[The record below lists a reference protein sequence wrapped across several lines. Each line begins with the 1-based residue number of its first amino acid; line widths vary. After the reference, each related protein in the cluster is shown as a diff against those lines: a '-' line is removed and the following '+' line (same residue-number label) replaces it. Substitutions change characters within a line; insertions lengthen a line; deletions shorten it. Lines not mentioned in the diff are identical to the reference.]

1 MISSINNSTWIHH
14 YCPNWRLACNVQ
26 VLKIHVLRLWE
37 NNENLGAKRDGNFS
51 SQNATYQVPL
61 REKGILPCVIS
72 NRCPMLKVLGDI
84 DHHRQACMYVYCIGM
99 DRQMIFETRCHNKLQ
114 LINIR
119 GTETSLQ
126 LVLCLPFHPIP
137 SVHMRPS
144 AEKAWFSNSHCEILI
159 LQRALGLCRDGQT
172 RMSTVDMVKP
182 ECRDGQTPDC
192 IG

>member
-1 MISSINNSTWIHH
+1 
-14 YCPNWRLACNVQ
+14 
-26 VLKIHVLRLWE
+26 
-37 NNENLGAKRDGNFS
+37 
-51 SQNATYQVPL
+51 
-61 REKGILPCVIS
+61 
-72 NRCPMLKVLGDI
+72 
-84 DHHRQACMYVYCIGM
+84 
-99 DRQMIFETRCHNKLQ
+99 MIFETRCHNKLQ